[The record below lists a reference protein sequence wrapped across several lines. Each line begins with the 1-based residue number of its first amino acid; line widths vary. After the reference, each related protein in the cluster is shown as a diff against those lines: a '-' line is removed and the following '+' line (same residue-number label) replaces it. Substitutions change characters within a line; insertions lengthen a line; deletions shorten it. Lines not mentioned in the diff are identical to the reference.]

1 MPKRNLLI
9 LFVALVAGL
18 LSWMARDHAG
28 HGRRFAE
35 VLTAIEQRYVKPVD
49 RDALFTAAMNGVFA
63 TLDEH
68 SGFLAGAE
76 QDELNA
82 VLDQEFGGV
91 GLQLALADGRI
102 VVQAPIPQS
111 PAWRAGIAGGDV
123 IEAVDGRPTEGLS
136 LDEVVADLRGTPG
149 TIVVVGVATPRSDAV
164 STLDPGAAAVPPA
177 RRSVALTRERVAME
191 SVRGD
196 RRLPDGSW
204 NWWLEGEKG
213 VALIRILHFGERTA
227 DEVRAALEAVSARC
241 AADGVQGVVIDL
253 RGNGGGLL
261 DAAVDVCDLLISEG
275 VIVSTRAAD
284 GGLVPREATAGRL
297 LPDVPM
303 VVLVDGLTASA
314 AEIVAACL
322 QDSGRATIVGSRS
335 YGKGTVQSLLPLSDG
350 SATLKLTTAEYL
362 RPSMNPI
369 HRDADD
375 DIAATWGVR
384 PLPEHEIT
392 PPRQQSEGAAA
403 WRQARDAE
411 VFPDDRPSC
420 CGSPSRAA
428 LQMPVIA
435 SPPPAGKRPRD
446 ADTVLARGLEALGM

>member
-149 TIVVVGVATPRSDAV
+149 TIVVVCVATPRSDAV
-164 STLDPGAAAVPPA
+164 PTLDPGAAAVPPF
-177 RRSVALTRERVAME
+177 
-191 SVRGD
+191 RGAHP
-196 RRLPDGSW
+196 RAGGDG
-204 NWWLEGEKG
+204 E
-213 VALIRILHFGERTA
+213 
-227 DEVRAALEAVSARC
+227 C
-241 AADGVQGVVIDL
+241 A
-253 RGNGGGLL
+253 
-261 DAAVDVCDLLISEG
+261 
-275 VIVSTRAAD
+275 
-284 GGLVPREATAGRL
+284 
-297 LPDVPM
+297 
-303 VVLVDGLTASA
+303 
-314 AEIVAACL
+314 
-322 QDSGRATIVGSRS
+322 
-335 YGKGTVQSLLPLSDG
+335 
-350 SATLKLTTAEYL
+350 
-362 RPSMNPI
+362 
-369 HRDADD
+369 
-375 DIAATWGVR
+375 W
-384 PLPEHEIT
+384 
-392 PPRQQSEGAAA
+392 
-403 WRQARDAE
+403 
-411 VFPDDRPSC
+411 
-420 CGSPSRAA
+420 
-428 LQMPVIA
+428 
-435 SPPPAGKRPRD
+435 
-446 ADTVLARGLEALGM
+446 

>member
-149 TIVVVGVATPRSDAV
+149 TIVVVCVATPRSDAV
-164 STLDPGAAAVPPA
+164 PTLDPGAAAVPPA

-253 RGNGGGLL
+253 RGNSGGLL

>member
-1 MPKRNLLI
+1 
-9 LFVALVAGL
+9 
-18 LSWMARDHAG
+18 
-28 HGRRFAE
+28 
-35 VLTAIEQRYVKPVD
+35 
-49 RDALFTAAMNGVFA
+49 
-63 TLDEH
+63 
-68 SGFLAGAE
+68 
-76 QDELNA
+76 
-82 VLDQEFGGV
+82 
-91 GLQLALADGRI
+91 
-102 VVQAPIPQS
+102 
-111 PAWRAGIAGGDV
+111 
-123 IEAVDGRPTEGLS
+123 
-136 LDEVVADLRGTPG
+136 
-149 TIVVVGVATPRSDAV
+149 
-164 STLDPGAAAVPPA
+164 
-177 RRSVALTRERVAME
+177 ME

-204 NWWLEGEKG
+204 NWWLAGETG
-213 VALIRILHFGERTA
+213 VAVIRIMHFGERTA
-227 DEVRAALEAVSARC
+227 DEVRAALEAVAARC

-253 RGNGGGLL
+253 RGNSGGLL